1 MIKMLKKIG
10 LSYLSQKIESKIIKI
25 IYYYKKVIIMIASK
39 RLAKEL
45 EKMKIQKEPDIEV
58 KVSKNNDR
66 YVLLQLIGPK
76 DTPYEGGIFYIEFFF
91 PDEYPACPPKA
102 RFLTKIYHPNIDK
115 IGRICLDILKD
126 QWSAAL
132 QLIKIGLSLIVLLS
146 TPNLNDPLETKVAG
160 HFRLNPKDAEKT
172 AREWTKKYAISSQ
185 ETYLDMND
193 FI

>member
-1 MIKMLKKIG
+1 
-10 LSYLSQKIESKIIKI
+10 
-25 IYYYKKVIIMIASK
+25 MIASK
-39 RLAKEL
+39 RLSKEL
-45 EKMKIQKEPDIEV
+45 EKIRSQKEPGIDI

-66 YVLLQLIGPK
+66 YILMRLEGPK
-76 DTPYEGGIFYIEFFF
+76 DTPYAGGYFYIEFFF

-132 QLIKIGLSLIVLLS
+132 QIVKIGLSLMVLLS
-146 TPNLNDPLETKVAG
+146 NPNLNDPLDTRVAG
-160 HFRLNPKDAEKT
+160 HFRSNQKDAEKT
-172 AREWTKKYAISSQ
+172 AKKWTKKYAREYQNI
-185 ETYLDMND
+185 YLNLDD